1 MLRKAR
7 DTFFEHVHL
16 CGLKESKTYFG
27 HLRSTS
33 GYGNFEDGLI
43 RVKVATVHDVDL
55 AGVTHLL
62 VSGVAHLH
70 NSQCNFSRHSSVIDD
85 RAE

>member
-1 MLRKAR
+1 M
-7 DTFFEHVHL
+7 HL
-16 CGLKESKTYFG
+16 CESEELKTYFG
-27 HLRSTS
+27 HLRSPS
-33 GYGNFEDGLI
+33 GYGNFEDSLV

-70 NSQCNFSRHSSVIDD
+70 NSQCNFSRHLSGRRLMID